1 MNRVQAVPGR
11 AMDVGEPS
19 ISIIPMQAEHVT
31 DVVRVHLHSYLGFFQ
46 TFLGP
51 KFLRIL
57 YSEILKAPDHVAF
70 VAQDNSGAL
79 IGFVVG
85 VSHQSDFFA
94 RLARR
99 RWFAFAIASLGA
111 AIRRPKIIP
120 RLFRALSYPKTS
132 QAAAAQALLTDIA
145 VVPEMNGRG
154 IGQRL
159 VTHLLIAMKQKNVDS
174 VSLVTDRDA
183 NERVNRLYQRL
194 GFQIARTYA
203 TPEGRW
209 MNEYVINLT
218 TWSAPSSVH
227 YL

>member
-1 MNRVQAVPGR
+1 
-11 AMDVGEPS
+11 MDVREPS
-19 ISIIPMQAEHVT
+19 ISIIPMQEEHVN
-31 DVVRVHLHSYLGFFQ
+31 DVVRVHLRSYLGFFQ

-57 YSEILKAPDHVAF
+57 YSEILKDSDHVAF

-79 IGFVVG
+79 VGFVVG
-85 VSHQSDFFA
+85 VSHQSSFYA

-99 RWFAFAIASLGA
+99 RWFAFAVASLGA
-111 AIRRPKIIP
+111 AIRHPKIIP
-120 RLFRALSYPKTS
+120 RLFRALSYPETS

-145 VVPEMNGRG
+145 VVPGMNGRG

-159 VTHLLIAMKQKNVDS
+159 STHFLIAMKQKHIDS

-183 NERVNRLYQRL
+183 NEHVNRLYQRL
-194 GFQIARTYA
+194 GFQNTRTYV

-209 MNEYVINLT
+209 MNEYVVNLT
-218 TWSAPSSVH
+218 TWSPPSSVQ